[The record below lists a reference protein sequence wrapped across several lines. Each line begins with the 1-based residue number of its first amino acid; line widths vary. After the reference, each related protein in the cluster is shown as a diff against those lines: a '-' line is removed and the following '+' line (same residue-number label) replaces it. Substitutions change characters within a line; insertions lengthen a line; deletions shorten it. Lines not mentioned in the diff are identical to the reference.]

1 MSWQAVGSVLSM
13 GLVVGS
19 LSAAVLGPDP
29 DPVVVTE
36 REDAT
41 PSVSVAAQ
49 AGAVE
54 GSGSL
59 QAVQGAGAQSAA
71 KFVVTPA
78 SGTLSGGALAADRV
92 AGGAG
97 VHGYEPDPI
106 GTKIGGHKLDG
117 DNVDARGLSF
127 DEATSTLHVLD
138 AGRRSIFSYAYDAAN
153 ESLGAPSEWS
163 LPSLG
168 GVSCTNARGLART
181 CENGQEVFY
190 VLSWAGAVTTQ
201 VPLAQ
206 QSAALLA
213 QGGELLS
220 SKVARLW
227 RFEPASGC
235 TSYVDLSAGSYG
247 IGDKE
252 VLGLTA
258 HEGQLYVS
266 FDPTGYKGLT
276 KRVRRGVLRLD
287 LADWSLLQAGSE
299 LARTKHMPCSGR
311 VVEEDGVEVVRAS
324 YGLAVVHVDG
334 VPYLY
339 GSVGEGDLYAADL
352 ASGRG
357 LFSFGRPSTSGTRE
371 DQSVWGL
378 TFGAGALWV
387 ATRVEGADR
396 VERVNVTSGL
406 DTPELGERKI
416 RALSMRVASTPES
429 AIPVDRG
436 VVRHNFCE
444 PRLDRH
450 QGFDA
455 ASLCVINEAGGNA
468 EILDVAISVEND
480 PEGTQHLTRVRYTN
494 TVEPY
499 YAARVEMNTWA
510 RDKRHFVYPHRVSK
524 ADAPGEG
531 YTGDD
536 ETLYELSDTDAY
548 ACFVQRVRDHIE
560 ATYGVPADMENPYW
574 AARNVVEY
582 MLETYHYPNHDL
594 GYRNPSDPARGHFE
608 NNPASRKASLSAGP
622 RDGDEII
629 SCSPSSVLVAG
640 VMRHLG
646 IPARWIGSTH
656 QRSTGGNGEEH
667 WDLDGDGFMGQDEE
681 AEGANGHRWAEVW
694 LGPHY
699 GWQLFDGTPST
710 PTNDDYASAPDPK
723 AQWKFM
729 DECAGPVDD
738 HRIVLTTSS
747 GKSLATFVDYEPA
760 AGTGGDQRYNIRGR
774 YEHPELW
781 KHSSHRIR
789 FSNPCSLELTASST
803 LFGRA
808 VEASW
813 TLSGPWSL
821 DPDAEFDLVLER
833 YTARNGDLEET
844 TTVERKIAYDA
855 GSFSADLSGEPAG
868 WYRLK
873 LVKRGDTATGGRSG
887 WFQLSDL
894 SAQRLD
900 NPPSLLLDSG
910 SRPSYPGAQEDPPS
924 LQLDSGQSG
933 E

>member
-1 MSWQAVGSVLSM
+1 MSWQAVGSVLGM
-13 GLVVGS
+13 GVVVGS

-29 DPVVVTE
+29 VVMEHRAEV
-36 REDAT
+36 T
-41 PSVSVAAQ
+41 PSVSVVAEAGPVAGGSASSQAQ
-49 AGAVE
+49 G
-54 GSGSL
+54 G
-59 QAVQGAGAQSAA
+59 
-71 KFVVTPA
+71 VVTQAATELLPPGKA
-78 SGTLSGGALAADRV
+78 ALAANALTFGPAAD
-92 AGGAG
+92 GSS
-97 VHGYEPDPI
+97 GYGFEPDPI
-106 GTKIGGHKLDG
+106 GTKIGGHKLAA

-127 DEATSTLHVLD
+127 DASSNTLHVLD
-138 AGRRSIFSYAYDAAN
+138 ASRRSIFSYAYDAAN

-181 CENGQEVFY
+181 CEGGQEVFY
-190 VLSWAGAVTTQ
+190 VLSWAGAVTTK

-206 QSAALLA
+206 QSPALLS
-213 QGGELLS
+213 QGGDLVA

-227 RFEPASGC
+227 RFEPATGC
-235 TSYVDLSAGSYG
+235 TSYVDLSAGPYG
-247 IGDKE
+247 IGAKE

-266 FDPTGYKGLT
+266 FDPTGYLSLQ

-299 LARTKHMPCSGR
+299 LARIKHMPCSGR
-311 VVEEDGVEVVRAS
+311 VVEEDDGVEVVSAS
-324 YGLAVVHVDG
+324 YGLCVVHVEG

-339 GSVGEGDLYAADL
+339 GSVGEKDLYAADL

-429 AIPVDRG
+429 AFPIDRG

-444 PRLDRH
+444 PRRDRH

-455 ASLCVINEAGGNA
+455 TSLRVINEAGSNA
-468 EILDVAISVEND
+468 EVLDVALSVASD
-480 PEGTQHLTRVRYTN
+480 PDATQHLTRVRYTG
-494 TVEPY
+494 TSEPY

-510 RDKRHFVYPHRVSK
+510 RDQRHFVYPHRVSK
-524 ADAPGEG
+524 ADAPGDG
-531 YTGDD
+531 YTSDD
-536 ETLYELSDTDAY
+536 ETLYELSDTHAY

-560 ATYGVPADMENPYW
+560 AVYGVPADMENPYW

-594 GYRNPSDPARGHFE
+594 GYRNPSDPASGHFE
-608 NNPASRKASLSAGP
+608 NNPASRKVALSAGP

-656 QRSTGGNGEEH
+656 QRSTGGKGEEH
-667 WDLDGDGFMGQDEE
+667 WDLDGDGFMGEDEE

-699 GWQLFDGTPST
+699 GWQLFDGTPSE
-710 PTNDDYASAPDPK
+710 PTDANYAEAPDPK

-729 DECAGPVDD
+729 GECAGPVED
-738 HRIVLTTSS
+738 HRLVLTTSS
-747 GKSLATFVDYEPA
+747 GKFLATFVDYEPA
-760 AGTGGDQRYNIRGR
+760 AGIGGDQRYNLRGR

-781 KHSSHRIR
+781 KSSSHRVR
-789 FSNPCSLELTASST
+789 FSNPCSLELTAT
-803 LFGRA
+803 GTYFGRT

-821 DPDAEFDLVLER
+821 DPEAEFDLVLER

-844 TTVERKIAYDA
+844 TTVERRIAYDA
-855 GSFSADLSGEPAG
+855 GSFAADLSGEPAG

-873 LVKRGDTATGGRSG
+873 LVKRGDSATGGRSG
-887 WFQLSDL
+887 WFQLRDL
-894 SAQRLD
+894 QAGRLD
-900 NPPSLLLDSG
+900 NPPSLQLDSG
-910 SRPSYPGAQEDPPS
+910 SQPSYPGQQDPPS
-924 LQLDSGQSG
+924 LQLDSGQANK
-933 E
+933 

>member
-1 MSWQAVGSVLSM
+1 MSWQAVGSVLGM
-13 GLVVGS
+13 GLVLGS
-19 LSAAVLGPDP
+19 LSAAALS
-29 DPVVVTE
+29 DPVVTQE
-36 REDAT
+36 RSALAT
-41 PSVSVAAQ
+41 TPVAGQ
-49 AGAVE
+49 AGGVASP
-54 GSGSL
+54 SGSSHSP
-59 QAVQGAGAQSAA
+59 QGGSVPLAATALAPPSAA
-71 KFVVTPA
+71 RLGAAGLALEHPA
-78 SGTLSGGALAADRV
+78 GGLSGV
-92 AGGAG
+92 
-97 VHGYEPDPI
+97 GYEADPI
-106 GTKIGGHKLDG
+106 GTKVGGHKLDA

-127 DEATSTLHVLD
+127 DAASNTLHVLD
-138 AGRRSIFSYAYDAAN
+138 ASRRAIFSYVYDPAS

-168 GVSCTNARGLART
+168 GVSCRNPRGLARAF
-181 CENGQEVFY
+181 ESGQEVFY
-190 VLSWAGAVTTQ
+190 VLSWVKAATPQ
-201 VPLAQ
+201 PRAPLPQ
-206 QSAALLA
+206 DPPSL
-213 QGGELLS
+213 
-220 SKVARLW
+220 VADSGSLVLGPASRLW
-227 RFEPASGC
+227 RFEPATGC
-235 TSYVDLSAGSYG
+235 TSYVDLSASAFGLG
-247 IGDKE
+247 GQE
-252 VLGLTA
+252 LLGLTV
-258 HEGQLYVS
+258 HEGQLYLS
-266 FDPTGYKGLT
+266 FDPSGYAGLQE
-276 KRVRRGVLRLD
+276 RVRRGVLRLD

-299 LARTKHMPCSGR
+299 LARIKHMPCSGR
-311 VVEEDGVEVVRAS
+311 AVEEEGVEVVRAS
-324 YGLAVVHVDG
+324 YGLCVVPVEG

-339 GSVGEGDLYAADL
+339 GTIGEGDVYAADL

-371 DQSVWGL
+371 EQSVWGL

-429 AIPVDRG
+429 AFPSDRG

-444 PRLDRH
+444 PRRDRH

-455 ASLCVINEAGGNA
+455 ASLCVINEAGSGA
-468 EILDVAISVEND
+468 EVLDVAVGVADD
-480 PEGTQHLTRVRYTN
+480 PAATQHLTRVRYTN
-494 TVEPY
+494 TFEPY
-499 YAARVEMNTWA
+499 YAARVELNTWA
-510 RDKRHFVYPHRVSK
+510 RDKRHFVYPHRVS
-524 ADAPGEG
+524 AARAPGDG
-531 YTGDD
+531 YTSDD

-560 ATYGVPADMENPYW
+560 AVYGVPADMENPYW

-608 NNPASRKASLSAGP
+608 NNPASRKVALSAGP

-656 QRSTGGNGEEH
+656 QRSAGGNGEEH
-667 WDLDGDGFMGQDEE
+667 WDLDGDGFMGQGEE

-699 GWQLFDGTPST
+699 GWQLFDGTPSE
-710 PTNDDYASAPDPK
+710 PRDANYAAAPDPK
-723 AQWKFM
+723 SQWKFM

-738 HRIVLTTSS
+738 HRLILTTAS
-747 GKSLATFVDYEPA
+747 GKSRSTFVDYEPA
-760 AGTGGDQRYNIRGR
+760 SGTGGDQRYNLRGR

-789 FSNPCSLELTASST
+789 FSNPCSLDLSATSAV
-803 LFGRA
+803 FGRT

-821 DPDAEFDLVLER
+821 DPEAELDLVLER
-833 YTARNGDLEET
+833 YAARGGELEET
-844 TTVERKIAYDA
+844 TTVERRIAHDA
-855 GSFSADLSGEPAG
+855 GTFAADLSGEPAG

-873 LVKRGDTATGGRSG
+873 LVKRGDSATGGRSG
-887 WFQLSDL
+887 WFQLRDL
-894 SAQRLD
+894 PTRVD
-900 NPPSLLLDSG
+900 NPPSLQLDSG
-910 SRPSYPGAQEDPPS
+910 GQPGQQDPPS
-924 LQLDSGQSG
+924 LQLDSGQAG